1 MEEYLYTS
9 PISEPLGKDS
19 LPREPGL
26 GPGQASLGAVEVGK
40 QQGGRPWASLELTKE
55 AGQGLEAA
63 GLGPASS

>member
-1 MEEYLYTS
+1 MEGYLYPS

-40 QQGGRPWASLELTKE
+40 QQGGRPWASLGGME
-55 AGQGLEAA
+55 AGYVADA
-63 GLGPASS
+63 VGLGPALS